1 MSLMIENNV
10 LEERLILVDEHD
22 NNVGVGTKLQVHR
35 QGALHRAFSVFI
47 FDSQGRLMLQQR
59 ASGKY
64 HSGGLWTN
72 SCCGHPRPGESNHA
86 ASTRRLF
93 EEMGFTCELN
103 EVDQI
108 LYRVDVSNGLVENE
122 YNHTFIGSFDQMP
135 NLNPEEAEG
144 WKWMPVVDVFTAIKQ
159 NPAHFTAWFK
169 VILAHFGD
177 ETIQQWADRYRSA

>member
-1 MSLMIENNV
+1 MSLIIEDKV
-10 LEERLILVDEHD
+10 QEERLILVDEQD
-22 NNVGVGTKLQVHR
+22 NKVGVGTKMQVHL

-72 SCCGHPRPGESNHA
+72 SCCGHPRPGESNLA
-86 ASTRRLF
+86 ASTRRLY
-93 EEMGFTCELN
+93 EEMGFHCELQ

-122 YNHTFIGSFDQMP
+122 FNHTFIGLFERTP
-135 NLNPEEAEG
+135 ELNPEEAEG
-144 WKWMPVVDVFTAIKQ
+144 WQWISVPDVFTAVEQ
-159 NPAHFTAWFK
+159 DSSRFTAWFK
-169 VILAHFGD
+169 VILAHFGQ
-177 ETIQQWADRYRSA
+177 ETIQQWASRYR

>member
-1 MSLMIENNV
+1 MSLIEQ
-10 LEERLILVDEHD
+10 EETLILVDEQD
-22 NNVGVGTKLQVHR
+22 NNVGVGPKMQVHL

-72 SCCGHPRPGESNHA
+72 SCCGHPRVGESNLQ
-86 ASTRRLF
+86 ASTRRLY
-93 EEMGFTCELN
+93 EEMGFTCALS

-122 YNHTFIGSFDQMP
+122 YNHTFIGLFDALP
-135 NLNPEEAEG
+135 ALNPQEAEG
-144 WKWMPVVDVFTAIKQ
+144 WQWMTIDDVFKAVEQ
-159 NPAHFTAWFK
+159 NPAQFTAWFK
-169 VILAHFGD
+169 AILAHFGQQ
-177 ETIQQWADRYRSA
+177 TIQRWAQSFQHR

>member
-1 MSLMIENNV
+1 MSLIIEDKV
-10 LEERLILVDEHD
+10 QEERLILVDEQD
-22 NNVGVGTKLQVHR
+22 NKVGVGTKMQVHL

-72 SCCGHPRPGESNHA
+72 SCCGHPRPGESNLA
-86 ASTRRLF
+86 AATRRLH
-93 EEMGFTCELN
+93 EEMGFDCPLQ

-122 YNHTFIGSFDQMP
+122 FNHTFIGLYERP
-135 NLNPEEAEG
+135 PALNPEEAEG
-144 WKWMPVVDVFTAIKQ
+144 WQWMPVNDIFAAVEKD
-159 NPAHFTAWFK
+159 PLHFTAWFK
-169 VILAHFGD
+169 VILAHFGQV
-177 ETIQQWADRYRSA
+177 TIQQWADRYR